1 MIEII
6 GEIKDVPTK
15 PDITPELAISA
26 YNVIRQ
32 YCENQ
37 KACEDCAFAETA
49 CSKCFICTPGY
60 WPDIEPGA
68 I

>member
-6 GEIKDVPTK
+6 GEIKDAPAK

-26 YNVIRQ
+26 YNVVRQ
-32 YCENQ
+32 YCQ
-37 KACEDCAFAETA
+37 GRDACGGCVFAETA
-49 CSKCFICTPGY
+49 CSRYFIHTPGC